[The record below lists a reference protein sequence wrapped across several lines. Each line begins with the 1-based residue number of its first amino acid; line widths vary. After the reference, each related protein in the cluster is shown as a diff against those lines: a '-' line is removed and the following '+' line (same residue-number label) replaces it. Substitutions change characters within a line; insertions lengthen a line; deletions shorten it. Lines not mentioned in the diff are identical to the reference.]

1 MEDVTTFDKAMELA
15 KGMNGLAV
23 NTDYVLAQPG
33 GAAALKI
40 AWLQGKGEAEA
51 GAVQTGTPGGAL
63 SEKSVSGSGRV
74 LYKGTMRTADEVA
87 TKLIELN
94 ARATDTDAVLKA
106 VLEGDERVK
115 AYVDTAAGQI
125 FFADS
130 AGDVFGTVLHEDW
143 HWYNALDTE
152 GAKEVQQHVLSLIH
166 I

>member
-1 MEDVTTFDKAMELA
+1 MRSEGAQKSSVQRELLRWKVSEGAAQTLSRNMPTGIADESRYAAAASSLYRLGQMEDVTTFDKAMELA

-33 GAAALKI
+33 GEAALKI

-63 SEKSVSGSGRV
+63 SAKSVSGSGRV

-94 ARATDTDAVLKA
+94 ARQCWKA
-106 VLEGDERVK
+106 MSG
-115 AYVDTAAGQI
+115 
-125 FFADS
+125 
-130 AGDVFGTVLHEDW
+130 
-143 HWYNALDTE
+143 
-152 GAKEVQQHVLSLIH
+152 
-166 I
+166 